1 MPMEPKPYPESLRPS
16 SLVRDAPWANPNGW
30 NPKSP
35 ATVEVTRR
43 AKGRWAVVLGG
54 ELLCLTVYRRGALAV
69 KAVIER
75 LAAP

>member
-1 MPMEPKPYPESLRPS
+1 MLQFPNPDPELLRPKPV
-16 SLVRDAPWANPNGW
+16 VRDAPWVGDGW
-30 NPKSP
+30 SP
-35 ATVEVTRR
+35 QYPTTVEVIRR

>member
-1 MPMEPKPYPESLRPS
+1 MPMEPKPYPQDSGPKPA
-16 SLVRDAPWANPNGW
+16 VRDAPWVGDGW

-35 ATVEVTRR
+35 MIVEVTRR

-54 ELLCLTVYRRGALAV
+54 ELLCLPVYRRGALAV

>member
-1 MPMEPKPYPESLRPS
+1 MEPKSYPEPLRPRA
-16 SLVRDAPWANPNGW
+16 LVRDALWINDGW

-35 ATVEVTRR
+35 ISVEVSRR
-43 AKGRWAVVLGG
+43 RKGQWAVVLGG

-75 LAAP
+75 LSAP